1 MFGRIRPEKAQTVDV
16 FSTRILRYDN
26 DGMPFAE
33 QYFIDQ
39 QTPCSPVAI
48 SEGMQIFKIGMKA
61 RTQSYQ
67 MQLPFVYCTLR
78 RFKQSRHLSH

>member
-1 MFGRIRPEKAQTVDV
+1 MPHALYSSLEEEVYQMFGRIRPEKAQTVDV

-48 SEGMQIFKIGMKA
+48 SEGMQIFKIIA
-61 RTQSYQ
+61 VR
-67 MQLPFVYCTLR
+67 
-78 RFKQSRHLSH
+78 